1 MSEERIYSD
10 VTEENVTEVPV
21 DSVAPQ
27 EPVNAKQGLAKAALV
42 FGILA
47 FITTLFLLN
56 YIFGIL
62 ALVFGIIYLAKK
74 ADVKPKGKAITG
86 IVLASLSLII
96 STTIW
101 VGAYVYF
108 TNTEITDIIEDFGT
122 LTGQELDGREMINN
136 AITNAVGGE
145 VMIGDKPLNLD
156 TIEAFVGGEVS
167 VDRVL
172 DFVGDVKPEEI
183 TGFVSELQNMDMEK
197 VNGIMSEF
205 EGEVTYEKLEEK
217 LGEEFSLEDIMDYIK
232 EYQAPTQE

>member
-1 MSEERIYSD
+1 
-10 VTEENVTEVPV
+10 
-21 DSVAPQ
+21 
-27 EPVNAKQGLAKAALV
+27 
-42 FGILA
+42 
-47 FITTLFLLN
+47 
-56 YIFGIL
+56 
-62 ALVFGIIYLAKK
+62 
-74 ADVKPKGKAITG
+74 
-86 IVLASLSLII
+86 
-96 STTIW
+96 
-101 VGAYVYF
+101 
-108 TNTEITDIIEDFGT
+108 
-122 LTGQELDGREMINN
+122 MINN

-183 TGFVSELQNMDMEK
+183 TGFVSELQIMDMEK